1 MKYVLLSLFI
11 ILVAY
16 SADIFAQE
24 KDTINDASRTR
35 YTPKIIGIPI
45 LFYGPET
52 RLGFGA
58 AGFFSFKTNPLD
70 TILRPSQINLGAA
83 YTLEKQ
89 VLTYA
94 SFDIWALQN
103 KVVFNGEIGYYRYFY
118 NFYGLYNEPR
128 KVEQYSVNYPRV
140 RFKGY
145 YEVLPGLYGGIH
157 YTFDNFDVV
166 EREEGGQLIQDK
178 ITGSQGGIISG
189 LGIGMKYDTRN
200 HNFYPTKGYSIQA
213 SFERFGKWV
222 GSDFTY
228 NLTTIDAI
236 RYFDLENDKVISA
249 NIYGRFIQGDAPF
262 FHQPQVGGNSKMRGY
277 YDGYWLAK
285 QKIGWQAEF
294 RTPLFWRFGMVA
306 FAGNAIVADQIN
318 QMQWKNIRTTA
329 GLGVRFKVDKER
341 KINARIDFGVSSD
354 LTTGFYFTIGEAF

>member
-1 MKYVLLSLFI
+1 MKSIILFLFI
-11 ILVAY
+11 ILTAF
-16 SADIFAQE
+16 SARIFAQE
-24 KDTINDASRTR
+24 KDTINDASTNR
-35 YTPKIIGIPI
+35 YSPKIIGIPI

-58 AGFFSFKTNPLD
+58 AGFFSFKTNPND

-103 KVVFNGEIGYYRYFY
+103 KIVFNGEIGYYRYFY
-118 NFYGLYNEPR
+118 NFYGLGNQPR
-128 KVEQYSVNYPRV
+128 EVEQYSVNYPRV

-145 YEVLPGLYGGIH
+145 YEVLPAFYAGIH
-157 YTFDNFDVV
+157 YTFDDFDVV
-166 EREEGGQLIQDK
+166 ERAEGGQLIQNT
-178 ITGSQGGIISG
+178 ITGSRGGAISG
-189 LGIGMKYDTRN
+189 LGIGLKYDTRN

-213 SFERFGKWV
+213 SFERFGNWV

-236 RYFDLENDKVISA
+236 RYFDLKKDKVIAA
-249 NIYGRFIQGDAPF
+249 NIYGRFIQGGAPF
-262 FHQPQVGGNSKMRGY
+262 FHLSGIGGNKQMRGY

-285 QKIGWQAEF
+285 QKIGWQAEY
-294 RTPLFWRFGMVA
+294 RMPVFWRLGMVA
-306 FAGNAIVADQIN
+306 FAGNAIVGDQID
-318 QMQWKNIRTTA
+318 QLQWKNIRTTA
-329 GLGVRFKVDKER
+329 GLGIR
-341 KINARIDFGVSSD
+341 S
-354 LTTGFYFTIGEAF
+354 